1 VLRAADAYEKA
12 TPFRDHRP
20 DLQPGLSPDRPAPFA
35 PPTPEITLDAATQ
48 ALVAGMAKRAG
59 LSLNERNLAFLYEA
73 APGVFAMADRLRE
86 PITWWDEPGNT
97 FNFPT

>member
-1 VLRAADAYEKA
+1 LRAADAYEKA

-20 DLQPGLSPDRPAPFA
+20 DLTPGLTPERPEPYA
-35 PPTPEITLDAATQ
+35 PPTPDITLDAATQ
-48 ALVAGMAKRAG
+48 SFAAGMAKRAG
-59 LSLNERNLAFLYEA
+59 LSLNETQLAFLYQG

-97 FNFPT
+97 FNFPE